1 MDGRSGLPARRRE
14 VGPVNNDNIDTSWMA
29 DAACKGQTAIFYPE
43 DGGTTDAA
51 RAICAECPVS
61 HKCFSYSARTEE
73 RHGVWAGQLLSD
85 RAIPR
90 PKYVRPIEPIKHGT
104 SGGYLAHK
112 RRGTPICDECRIG
125 RRLYEKAHKNRAT
138 A

>member
-29 DAACKGQTAIFYPE
+29 DE